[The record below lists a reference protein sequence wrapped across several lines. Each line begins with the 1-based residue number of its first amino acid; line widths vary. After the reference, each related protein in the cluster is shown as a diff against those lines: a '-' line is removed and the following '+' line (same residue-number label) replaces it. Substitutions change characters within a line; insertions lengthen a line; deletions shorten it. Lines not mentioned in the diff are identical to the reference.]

1 MKTLTQTTDQS
12 LRKTSNHTLKIEKDL
27 AKKEEQLKASIDR
40 VEKSLSLMFTT
51 KTIEIEGSLS
61 QTIYMLSDTNSR
73 MSKNTHDIFERID
86 RLMETEQIKEFF
98 TYQLDHTLAPIRHE
112 FKKDFL
118 SLQSEFLEM

>member
-61 QTIYMLSDTNSR
+61 QTIHMLSDTNSR

-86 RLMETEQIKEFF
+86 RLMETEQIKEFV
-98 TYQLDHTLAPIRHE
+98 TYQLDYTLAPIRHE

>member
-1 MKTLTQTTDQS
+1 
-12 LRKTSNHTLKIEKDL
+12 
-27 AKKEEQLKASIDR
+27 
-40 VEKSLSLMFTT
+40 
-51 KTIEIEGSLS
+51 
-61 QTIYMLSDTNSR
+61 

-86 RLMETEQIKEFF
+86 RLMETEQIKEFV